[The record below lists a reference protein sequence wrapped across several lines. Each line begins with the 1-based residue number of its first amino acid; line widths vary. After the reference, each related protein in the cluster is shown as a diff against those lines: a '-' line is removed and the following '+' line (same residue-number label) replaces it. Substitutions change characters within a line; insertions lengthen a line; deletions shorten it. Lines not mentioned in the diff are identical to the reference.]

1 LTKSMIEEALKMFQ
15 SLFLWNPHFNSYSF
29 RNYNSLYIVSILVFM
44 EPALQHTSI
53 TFLGTL

>member
-44 EPALQHTSI
+44 EPALQPEFVPLSG
-53 TFLGTL
+53 FS